1 MKSNLLHKSISTIEA
16 NSQQHE
22 ISLLKQ
28 QGMDKNNHIETRLMK
43 NWRSPLRYP
52 GGKQKDLPIFTPYF
66 RSAKEYREPFLG
78 GGSVLLHAIGSQV
91 AQAFWAND
99 ANPLL
104 MDFWQQV
111 QTDAIAL
118 ARLVRSLRDDY
129 DGERRKCDQWVA
141 FRDRYQQKLA
151 DLPSDRLHN
160 AARFFILNR
169 STASGLTESGGM
181 TAAAYCGRFTE
192 SSIQRLENLQHRLAG
207 VQLTCG
213 DYRSLLRSPG
223 EDVFIF
229 LDPPYFSAE
238 QSRLYGRS
246 GDLHKGFNHQQLADE
261 LRDCPHDWLM
271 TIDDC
276 DAIQDLY
283 SSQWADLQPWTKP
296 YSMTNTQGRRSKAG
310 RELLIAKRGLL
321 THA

>member
-1 MKSNLLHKSISTIEA
+1 MKTIIPDA
-16 NSQQHE
+16 P
-22 ISLLKQ
+22 LPDRDVTPADLPADLP
-28 QGMDKNNHIETRLMK
+28 MDLSVDLR

-52 GGKQKDLPIFTPYF
+52 GGKQKDLPIFTHYF

-91 AQAFWAND
+91 AQQFWAND

-129 DGERRKCDQWVA
+129 DGERRKCDQWVE

-151 DLPSDRLHN
+151 NLPGDRLHN

-192 SSIQRLENLQHRLAG
+192 SSIQRLENLQNRLAG

-283 SSQWADLQPWTKP
+283 STQWADLQPWTKP

-321 THA
+321 VNA

>member
-1 MKSNLLHKSISTIEA
+1 MKTMTPDSPDRPVVADQSRSEQLR
-16 NSQQHE
+16 
-22 ISLLKQ
+22 
-28 QGMDKNNHIETRLMK
+28 D
-43 NWRSPLRYP
+43 WRSPLRYP
-52 GGKQKDLPIFTPYF
+52 GGKQKDLPIFTQYF

-78 GGSVLLHAIGSQV
+78 GGSVLLHAIGSEV

-111 QTDAIAL
+111 QTDTIAL

-129 DGERRKCDQWVA
+129 DGERRKCDQWVE

-151 DLPSDRLHN
+151 NLPGDRLHN

-192 SSIQRLENLQHRLAG
+192 SSIQRLENLQGRLAG
-207 VQLTCG
+207 VHLTLG
-213 DYRSLLRSPG
+213 DYQALIHAPG

-246 GDLHKGFNHQQLADE
+246 GDLHKGFNHQQLAAA

-271 TIDDC
+271 TIDNC
-276 DAIQDLY
+276 EAIQDLY
-283 SSQWADLQPWTKP
+283 PADWADCLPWTKP

-310 RELLIAKRGLL
+310 QELLIAKKGLIQF
-321 THA
+321 

>member
-1 MKSNLLHKSISTIEA
+1 MKTMTPDSPDRPVTA
-16 NSQQHE
+16 V
-22 ISLLKQ
+22 
-28 QGMDKNNHIETRLMK
+28 DWRD
-43 NWRSPLRYP
+43 WRSPLRYP

-78 GGSVLLHAIGSQV
+78 GGSVLLHAIGAGV

-104 MDFWQQV
+104 MDFWRQV

-151 DLPSDRLHN
+151 NLPGDRLHN

-192 SSIQRLENLQHRLAG
+192 SSIQRLENLQGRLAG
-207 VQLTCG
+207 VRLTLG
-213 DYRSLLRSPG
+213 DYRELIHAPG

-246 GDLHKGFNHQQLADE
+246 GDLHKGFNHQQLAE
-261 LRDCPHDWLM
+261 SLRDCPHNWLM
-271 TIDDC
+271 TIDNC
-276 DAIQDLY
+276 EAIQDLY
-283 SSQWADLQPWTKP
+283 PADWADCLPWTKP

-310 RELLIAKRGLL
+310 QELLIAKKGLIQC
-321 THA
+321 

>member
-1 MKSNLLHKSISTIEA
+1 MKTIIS
-16 NSQQHE
+16 E
-22 ISLLKQ
+22 IS
-28 QGMDKNNHIETRLMK
+28 DSPDRPVITVDWRD
-43 NWRSPLRYP
+43 WRSPLRYP

-91 AQAFWAND
+91 AQEFWAND

-104 MDFWQQV
+104 MDFWRQV

-129 DGERRKCDQWVA
+129 DGEQHKCDQWVA

-151 DLPSDRLHN
+151 DLPGDRLHN

-192 SSIQRLENLQHRLAG
+192 SSIQRLENLQDRLAG
-207 VQLTCG
+207 VRLTLG
-213 DYRSLLRSPG
+213 DYRELIHAPG

-283 SSQWADLQPWTKP
+283 SNQWADLRPWTKP

-321 THA
+321 ANA